1 MICLQSLTGLEG
13 WFLWDAA
20 CENLQSVAVPTVRE
34 ILATREHAERDHI
47 VGSGS
52 VRDFEAAT
60 AVNYFS
66 LDHTEQSTHQMGAIS
81 HDSALQAQELADSLA
96 CQANSEV
103 FRASEQIFVSY
114 VGVLV
119 TGSGLSLEFVVT
131 ARAP

>member
-1 MICLQSLTGLEG
+1 
-13 WFLWDAA
+13 
-20 CENLQSVAVPTVRE
+20 
-34 ILATREHAERDHI
+34 
-47 VGSGS
+47 
-52 VRDFEAAT
+52 
-60 AVNYFS
+60 
-66 LDHTEQSTHQMGAIS
+66 MGAIS